1 MRQSLR
7 PVPATFRP
15 VHNLAHPAHGSV
27 GCACGAARRSPS
39 RLAGLCRTAVCL
51 TAVCLAVWGLF
62 ACPAAQAAVTDPR
75 QCVLEA
81 GRAVDAA
88 DTAAFERLVD
98 VDSILEQAL
107 DIFVRQARAPQ
118 GAKDLPPMLALLFS
132 QAASKDGASGNVR
145 NLLLSES
152 RAFVLNGV
160 ASGAFAG
167 RKVTG
172 AEAQGLLAPLFADAS
187 TGRKEVRQVGQARRD
202 GQGWLVPFTVY
213 DHGNG
218 LSYDV
223 LGRVTQSSAGPRLT
237 GVANMEALIRRL
249 NAESSAVQE

>member
-15 VHNLAHPAHGSV
+15 VHNL
-27 GCACGAARRSPS
+27 AARRSPS

-145 NLLLSES
+145 SLLLSES

-172 AEAQGLLAPLFADAS
+172 AEAQGLLAPLFADA
-187 TGRKEVRQVGQARRD
+187 RKCARWARPVATARAGLCPLRCTTTATACPMTCWGGLPKVLQA
-202 GQGWLVPFTVY
+202 
-213 DHGNG
+213 H
-218 LSYDV
+218 
-223 LGRVTQSSAGPRLT
+223 A
-237 GVANMEALIRRL
+237 
-249 NAESSAVQE
+249 